1 MIAVDTNILIYAHRE
16 DSHFYQVAKESLRSL
31 IEGNHLWAIPWP
43 CLSEFY
49 GITTHP
55 KIYRPPT
62 SRDMALSQ
70 IDALLESPT
79 LRIINEKTDSWS
91 TLKTLIKS
99 LNIIGPKIHDARI
112 AAICLDNDVTEIW
125 SADRDFSR
133 FGRLV
138 VKNPLVK

>member
-31 IEGNHLWAIPWP
+31 IEGNHLWAIPWQ

-49 GITTHP
+49 GIITHP

-62 SRDMALSQ
+62 SREMALLQ

-79 LRIINEKTDSWS
+79 LRVISERTDSWT

-99 LNIIGPKIHDARI
+99 SNITGPQIHDARI

-125 SADRDFSR
+125 SADRNFNR
-133 FGRLV
+133 LGKLV